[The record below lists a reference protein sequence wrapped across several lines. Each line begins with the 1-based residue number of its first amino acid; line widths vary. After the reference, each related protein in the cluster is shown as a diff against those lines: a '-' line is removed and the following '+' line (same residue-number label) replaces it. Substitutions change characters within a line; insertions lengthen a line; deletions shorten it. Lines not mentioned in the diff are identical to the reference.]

1 MCKET
6 YYILQ
11 RMDMHKTETQL
22 ALQCAPLI
30 AGLKI
35 SNLLIVQNKKSEEI
49 EEILRE
55 TGISYFLLMETKKKT
70 TLLLYKE
77 YRLKDALSIDSVVAF
92 FRKLGYEDFELAHL
106 LAQFQ
111 KRYENYIMTG
121 TNFPHE
127 MGLLLG
133 YPVEDVNGF
142 IDNEGKNFLHSGYW
156 KVYKDLP
163 EKIHLFQR
171 FDRAKKNVIQMIFN
185 GRCIREVITTYRE
198 QELQQRAS

>member
-11 RMDMHKTETQL
+11 RMDLHKIETQL
-22 ALQCAPLI
+22 ALQCAPLF

-35 SNLLIVQNKKSEEI
+35 SNLLIIQNKNGDEI
-49 EEILRE
+49 EEILKG

-77 YRLKDALSIDSVVAF
+77 DRLKDALSIDGVVAF

-111 KRYENYIMTG
+111 KRYENYILTG
-121 TNFPHE
+121 MNFPHE

-163 EKIHLFQR
+163 EKIHLFQC

-185 GRCIREVITTYRE
+185 GRCIREIITSYRE
-198 QELQQRAS
+198 QELQQQAS